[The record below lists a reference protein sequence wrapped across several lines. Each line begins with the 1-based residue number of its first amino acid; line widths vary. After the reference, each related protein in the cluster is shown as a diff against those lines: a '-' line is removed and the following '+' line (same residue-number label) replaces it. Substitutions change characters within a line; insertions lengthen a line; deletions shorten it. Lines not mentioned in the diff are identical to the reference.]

1 VISVRLRKLVHL
13 SLGLG
18 ALALPFLTWWQSVTL
33 AMLGVVVCAL
43 ALPGMPASRFVR
55 GYDSRLPGRVMFYAL
70 GVLLLLVTFPTRP
83 DLVAVGWGI
92 LAGGDGAAT
101 VAGRAWGGPRWAWN
115 RDKSLAGSAAFV
127 VAGATMGFLLGW
139 AVRGSVVMAGAGE
152 AAVGAAAGAA
162 GVNAAGLN
170 PAGLAAGAGL
180 ATVLAAPPSLIFLAA
195 AALGA
200 ALLAAIVETLPIRL
214 DDNLSVSAS
223 AAIVLWCATLVSPE
237 TSAAAWP
244 ILIRTAPIG
253 VILNTLV
260 AVAVWRAGGVSA
272 SGAIAGAILGALI
285 YAGTGWR
292 GWLMLVV
299 AFGAAWSTSKIGL
312 PRKRVLG
319 IEEAREGRRGAENA
333 IANCGLAAV
342 AALAALF
349 SSYHDAALLALTAAL
364 TAGASDTVA
373 SEIGKAWGGRTVL
386 VTTLASVPPG
396 TPGAMSLEGTA
407 AGLAAAFAMGL
418 IACLVGLL
426 PFSALWIVVVSATA
440 GALVESALAA
450 TLERHH
456 ILDNNLLNFLN
467 TLVAAVCAVWLA

>member
-13 SLGLG
+13 GLGLG
-18 ALALPFLTWWQSVTL
+18 ALALPFLTWWQSVML
-33 AMLGVVVCAL
+33 AGLAVVACAL
-43 ALPGMPASRFVR
+43 MLPGMPASR
-55 GYDSRLPGRVMFYAL
+55 LAPGRDTRLSSAVMFYAL
-70 GVLLLLVTFPTRP
+70 GVLLLLVTFPTRL
-83 DLVAVGWGI
+83 DLVAIGWGV

-101 VAGRAWGGPRWAWN
+101 FAGRTWGGPRWAWN
-115 RDKSLAGSAAFV
+115 TDKTLAGSSAFV
-127 VAGATMGFLLGW
+127 VAGTATGFLLAWG
-139 AVRGSVVMAGAGE
+139 VRGSVVISG
-152 AAVGAAAGAA
+152 
-162 GVNAAGLN
+162 
-170 PAGLAAGAGL
+170 
-180 ATVLAAPPSLIFLAA
+180 APPSLIFLAA

-214 DDNLSVSAS
+214 DDNLSVAAS
-223 AAIVLWCATLVSPE
+223 AALVLWCATLVSPE

-253 VILNTLV
+253 VLLNTIV
-260 AVAVWRAGGVSA
+260 AAAVWRAGGVSA
-272 SGAIAGAILGALI
+272 SGAVTGAILGALI

-299 AFGAAWSTSKIGL
+299 GFGAAWSTSKIGL
-312 PRKRVLG
+312 ARKRVLG
-319 IEEAREGRRGAENA
+319 IEEARDGRRGAENA

-386 VTTLASVPPG
+386 VTTLATVAPG

-407 AGLAAAFAMGL
+407 AGLAAAFVMGL

-426 PFSALWIVVVSATA
+426 PFSALWIVAVSATA

>member
-13 SLGLG
+13 GLGLG

-33 AMLGVVVCAL
+33 AGLAVVACAL
-43 ALPGMPASRFVR
+43 MLPGMPANRLVPGR
-55 GYDSRLPGRVMFYAL
+55 DPRLPGAVMFYAL
-70 GVLLLLVTFPTRP
+70 GVLLLLVTFPTRL
-83 DLVAVGWGI
+83 DLVAIGWGI

-101 VAGRAWGGPRWAWN
+101 FAGRAWGGPRWTWN
-115 RDKSLAGSAAFV
+115 TDKTLAGSAAFV
-127 VAGATMGFLLGW
+127 IAGTTMGFLLAWG
-139 AVRGSVVMAGAGE
+139 VRSSVVMAGAG
-152 AAVGAAAGAA
+152 AAGASTSGVATA
-162 GVNAAGLN
+162 GVAGF
-170 PAGLAAGAGL
+170 GAGTAAIL
-180 ATVLAAPPSLIFLAA
+180 ASPPSLVFLAA

-223 AAIVLWCATLVSPE
+223 AALVLWCATLVSPE

-253 VILNTLV
+253 VLLNTIV

-272 SGAIAGAILGALI
+272 SGAIAGGILGALI
-285 YAGTGWR
+285 YANTGWR

-299 AFGAAWSTSKIGL
+299 GFGAAWSTSKIGL
-312 PRKRVLG
+312 ARKKVLG

-386 VTTLASVPPG
+386 VTTFASVPPG

-407 AGLAAAFAMGL
+407 AGIAAAFVMGL

-426 PFSALWIVVVSATA
+426 PFSALWIVVVAATA

>member
-1 VISVRLRKLVHL
+1 VITVRLRKLVHL
-13 SLGLG
+13 ALGLG

-33 AMLGVVVCAL
+33 AGLAVVGCTL
-43 ALPGMPASRFVR
+43 MLPGMPARR
-55 GYDSRLPGRVMFYAL
+55 LAQGHDPQLPGAVMFYAL
-70 GVLLLLVTFPTRP
+70 GVLLLLVTFPARP
-83 DLVAVGWGI
+83 DLVAAGWGI

-101 VAGRAWGGPRWAWN
+101 FAGRAWGGPRWAWN
-115 RDKSLAGSAAFV
+115 RDKTLAGSAAFV
-127 VAGATMGFLLGW
+127 VVGATMAFLLAW
-139 AVRGSVVMAGAGE
+139 AVRGSVVMAGAG
-152 AAVGAAAGAA
+152 AA
-162 GVNAAGLN
+162 GVSAGGVST
-170 PAGLAAGAGL
+170 AGVGIASLGAGA
-180 ATVLAAPPSLIFLAA
+180 VLAAPPSLIFLAA
-195 AALGA
+195 ASLGA
-200 ALLAAIVETLPIRL
+200 ALLAAIIETLPIRL

-244 ILIRTAPIG
+244 ILLHTAPIG
-253 VILNTLV
+253 VVLNTLV

-272 SGAIAGAILGALI
+272 SGAIAGGILGALI

-292 GWLMLVV
+292 GWVMLVV
-299 AFGAAWSTSKIGL
+299 AFGAAWGTSKIGL

-319 IEEAREGRRGAENA
+319 IEEARDGRRGAENA

-349 SSYHDAALLALTAAL
+349 SSYHDAALLALTVAL

-386 VTTLASVPPG
+386 VTTLASVKPG

-407 AGLAAAFAMGL
+407 AGIAAAFAMGL

-426 PFSALWIVVVSATA
+426 PFAALWIVVVAATA

-450 TLERHH
+450 TLERHS

-467 TLVAAVCAVWLA
+467 TLVAAICAVWLA

>member
-13 SLGLG
+13 GLGLG
-18 ALALPFLTWWQSVTL
+18 ALVLPFLTWWQSVTL
-33 AMLGVVVCAL
+33 ASLAVVACAMM
-43 ALPGMPASRFVR
+43 LPGMPASRLAR
-55 GYDSRLPGRVMFYAL
+55 GHDPRLPGAVMFYAL
-70 GVLLLLVTFPTRP
+70 GVLLLIVAFPTRL
-83 DLVAVGWGI
+83 DLVAIGWGI

-101 VAGRAWGGPRWAWN
+101 FAGRYWGGPRWTWN
-115 RDKSLAGSAAFV
+115 PDKTLAGSAAFV
-127 VAGATMGFLLGW
+127 VVGTAMGFLLAWG
-139 AVRGSVVMAGAGE
+139 VRGLV
-152 AAVGAAAGAA
+152 
-162 GVNAAGLN
+162 
-170 PAGLAAGAGL
+170 P
-180 ATVLAAPPSLIFLAA
+180 AAPPSLIFLAA

-200 ALLAAIVETLPIRL
+200 ALLAAVVETLPIRL
-214 DDNLSVSAS
+214 DDNLSVAAS

-244 ILIRTAPIG
+244 ILIHSAPIG

-260 AVAVWRAGGVSA
+260 AIAVWRAGGVSA

-292 GWLMLVV
+292 GWVMLVV

-319 IEEAREGRRGAENA
+319 IEEARDGRRGAENA

-373 SEIGKAWGGRTVL
+373 SEIGKAWGGKTVL
-386 VTTLASVPPG
+386 VTTLASVKPG

-407 AGLAAAFAMGL
+407 AGIAAAFAMGL

-426 PFSALWIVVVSATA
+426 PFSALWIVVVAATA

-467 TLVAAVCAVWLA
+467 TLVAAVCAVWLS

>member
-1 VISVRLRKLVHL
+1 MRRRTLC
-13 SLGLG
+13 G
-18 ALALPFLTWWQSVTL
+18 LAL
-33 AMLGVVVCAL
+33 
-43 ALPGMPASRFVR
+43 
-55 GYDSRLPGRVMFYAL
+55 
-70 GVLLLLVTFPTRP
+70 
-83 DLVAVGWGI
+83 
-92 LAGGDGAAT
+92 
-101 VAGRAWGGPRWAWN
+101 
-115 RDKSLAGSAAFV
+115 
-127 VAGATMGFLLGW
+127 
-139 AVRGSVVMAGAGE
+139 
-152 AAVGAAAGAA
+152 
-162 GVNAAGLN
+162 
-170 PAGLAAGAGL
+170 
-180 ATVLAAPPSLIFLAA
+180 LAA

-200 ALLAAIVETLPIRL
+200 ALLAAVVETLPIRL

-223 AAIVLWCATLVSPE
+223 AALVLWCATLVSPE

-253 VILNTLV
+253 VLLNV
-260 AVAVWRAGGVSA
+260 IVGVAVWRAGGVSA
-272 SGAIAGAILGALI
+272 SGAIAGAILGAVI
-285 YAGTGWR
+285 YACTGWR
-292 GWLMLVV
+292 GWVMLVV

-312 PRKRVLG
+312 ARKRVLG
-319 IEEAREGRRGAENA
+319 IDEAREGRRGAENA
-333 IANCGLAAV
+333 IANCGLATV

-373 SEIGKAWGGRTVL
+373 SEIGKAWGGKTVL
-386 VTTLASVPPG
+386 VTTLASVKPG

-407 AGLAAAFAMGL
+407 AGLAAAFVMGL

-426 PFSALWIVVVSATA
+426 PVSALWIVVVAATA

>member
-1 VISVRLRKLVHL
+1 VDRFRGSVVISVRLRKIVHL
-13 SLGLG
+13 GLGLG
-18 ALALPFLTWWQSVTL
+18 ALALPFFTWWQSVTL
-33 AMLGVVVCAL
+33 AGLGVVACAFM
-43 ALPGMPASRFVR
+43 LPGMPARRLVR
-55 GYDSRLPGRVMFYAL
+55 AFDQRLPGAVMFYGL
-70 GVLLLLVTFPTRP
+70 GVLLLLVAFPTRL
-83 DLVAVGWGI
+83 DLVAAGWGI

-101 VAGRAWGGPRWAWN
+101 FAGRFWGGPRWAWN
-115 RDKSLAGSAAFV
+115 NDKTLAGSAAFV
-127 VAGATMGFLLGW
+127 VVGATMGFLLAWGTT
-139 AVRGSVVMAGAGE
+139 VILGSQPFLV
-152 AAVGAAAGAA
+152 
-162 GVNAAGLN
+162 
-170 PAGLAAGAGL
+170 
-180 ATVLAAPPSLIFLAA
+180 FLAA
-195 AALGA
+195 ASLGA

-244 ILIRTAPIG
+244 ILMTTAPIG
-253 VILNTLV
+253 VLLNTIV

-272 SGAIAGAILGALI
+272 SGAIAGGILGALI

-292 GWLMLVV
+292 GWLMFVV

-312 PRKRVLG
+312 ARKRVLG

-349 SSYHDAALLALTAAL
+349 SSYPDAALVALTAAL

-386 VTTLASVPPG
+386 VTTLASVAPG

-407 AGLAAAFAMGL
+407 AGIAAAFVMGL
-418 IACLVGLL
+418 IACLVGLI
-426 PFSALWIVVVSATA
+426 PFSVLWIVVVSATA

>member
-13 SLGLG
+13 GLGLG

-33 AMLGVVVCAL
+33 AGLAVVACAL
-43 ALPGMPASRFVR
+43 MLPGMPASRLAP
-55 GYDSRLPGRVMFYAL
+55 GQDTRLPSAVMFYAL
-70 GVLLLLVTFPTRP
+70 GVLLLLVTFPTRL
-83 DLVAVGWGI
+83 DLVAIGWGI

-101 VAGRAWGGPRWAWN
+101 FAGRTWGGPRWTWN
-115 RDKSLAGSAAFV
+115 NDKTLAGSAAFV
-127 VAGATMGFLLGW
+127 VAGTAMGFLLGW
-139 AVRGSVVMAGAGE
+139 GVRGFLPVVGGM
-152 AAVGAAAGAA
+152 
-162 GVNAAGLN
+162 
-170 PAGLAAGAGL
+170 
-180 ATVLAAPPSLIFLAA
+180 AAPPSLIFLAA
-195 AALGA
+195 ASLGA

-223 AAIVLWCATLVSPE
+223 AAFVLWCATLVSPE

-244 ILIRTAPIG
+244 ILVRTVPIG
-253 VILNTLV
+253 VLLNAIV
-260 AVAVWRAGGVSA
+260 AFAVWRAGGVSA
-272 SGAIAGAILGALI
+272 SGAVAGAILGALI

-299 AFGAAWSTSKIGL
+299 GFGAAWSTSKIGL

-407 AGLAAAFAMGL
+407 AGLAAAFVMGL

-426 PFSALWIVVVSATA
+426 PFSALWIVVVAATA

-467 TLVAAVCAVWLA
+467 TLVAAVCAVWLS

>member
-1 VISVRLRKLVHL
+1 MISVRLRKLVHL
-13 SLGLG
+13 SLGLS
-18 ALALPFLTWWQSVTL
+18 ALALPFLTWWQGVTL
-33 AMLGVVVCAL
+33 AGLAVVACAL
-43 ALPGMPASRFVR
+43 MLPGMPAARLAPGNDR
-55 GYDSRLPGRVMFYAL
+55 RLPSAVMFYAL
-70 GVLLLLVTFPTRP
+70 GVLLLLVTFPARL
-83 DLVAVGWGI
+83 DLVAIGWGI

-101 VAGRAWGGPRWAWN
+101 FAGRAWGGPRWAWN
-115 RDKSLAGSAAFV
+115 NDKTLAGSAAFV
-127 VAGATMGFLLGW
+127 LAGATMGFLLAWG
-139 AVRGSVVMAGAGE
+139 VRSSIVTAGG
-152 AAVGAAAGAA
+152 
-162 GVNAAGLN
+162 
-170 PAGLAAGAGL
+170 
-180 ATVLAAPPSLIFLAA
+180 PPSLVFLAA

-200 ALLAAIVETLPIRL
+200 ALLAAIIETLPIRL
-214 DDNLSVSAS
+214 DDNLSVSA
-223 AAIVLWCATLVSPE
+223 AAALVLWCAALVSPE

-253 VILNTLV
+253 VLLNTLV

-285 YAGTGWR
+285 YAGAGWR
-292 GWLMLVV
+292 GWVMLVV
-299 AFGAAWSTSKIGL
+299 GFGAAWSTSKIGL
-312 PRKRVLG
+312 ARKRVLG

-386 VTTLASVPPG
+386 VTTLASVKPG

-407 AGLAAAFAMGL
+407 AGLAAAFVMGL

-426 PFSALWIVVVSATA
+426 PFSALWIVVVAATA

-467 TLVAAVCAVWLA
+467 TLVAAVCAVWLS

>member
-1 VISVRLRKLVHL
+1 M
-13 SLGLG
+13 GG
-18 ALALPFLTWWQSVTL
+18 AWI
-33 AMLGVVVCAL
+33 GR
-43 ALPGMPASRFVR
+43 SR
-55 GYDSRLPGRVMFYAL
+55 
-70 GVLLLLVTFPTRP
+70 
-83 DLVAVGWGI
+83 
-92 LAGGDGAAT
+92 
-101 VAGRAWGGPRWAWN
+101 
-115 RDKSLAGSAAFV
+115 
-127 VAGATMGFLLGW
+127 
-139 AVRGSVVMAGAGE
+139 
-152 AAVGAAAGAA
+152 
-162 GVNAAGLN
+162 
-170 PAGLAAGAGL
+170 
-180 ATVLAAPPSLIFLAA
+180 APPSLIFLAA

-253 VILNTLV
+253 VMLNTLV

-292 GWLMLVV
+292 GWVMLVV

-312 PRKRVLG
+312 ARKRVLG
-319 IEEAREGRRGAENA
+319 IDEAREGRRGAENA

-407 AGLAAAFAMGL
+407 AGIAAAFAMGL

-426 PFSALWIVVVSATA
+426 PFSALWIVVVAATA

>member
-1 VISVRLRKLVHL
+1 VISVRLRKFVHL
-13 SLGLG
+13 ALGLG
-18 ALALPFLTWWQSVTL
+18 ALALPFPTWWQSVTL
-33 AMLGVVVCAL
+33 GSLAVLACAL
-43 ALPGMPASRFVR
+43 MLPGMPGHRLVPGR
-55 GYDSRLPGRVMFYAL
+55 DTRLPGAVMFYAL
-70 GVLLLLVTFPTRP
+70 GVLLLLVTFPTRL
-83 DLVAVGWGI
+83 DLVALGWGI

-101 VAGRAWGGPRWAWN
+101 FAGKTWGGPRWAWN
-115 RDKSLAGSAAFV
+115 NDKTLAGSGAFV
-127 VAGATMGFLLGW
+127 VVGATMGFLLAW
-139 AVRGSVVMAGAGE
+139 AVRGSVVMAGG
-152 AAVGAAAGAA
+152 
-162 GVNAAGLN
+162 
-170 PAGLAAGAGL
+170 
-180 ATVLAAPPSLIFLAA
+180 PPSLVFLAA

-200 ALLAAIVETLPIRL
+200 ALLAAVIETLPIRL

-223 AAIVLWCATLVSPE
+223 AALVLWCATLVSPE

-253 VILNTLV
+253 VLLNAIV
-260 AVAVWRAGGVSA
+260 AVAIWRAGGVSA
-272 SGAIAGAILGALI
+272 SGAVTGAILGAVI
-285 YAGTGWR
+285 YACTGWR
-292 GWLMLVV
+292 GWMMLVV
-299 AFGAAWSTSKIGL
+299 GFGAAWSTSKIGL
-312 PRKRVLG
+312 ARKKVLG
-319 IEEAREGRRGAENA
+319 IEEARDGRRGAENA

-386 VTTLASVPPG
+386 VTTLASVAPG

-407 AGLAAAFAMGL
+407 AGIAAAFVMGL

-426 PFSALWIVVVSATA
+426 PFSALWIIVVAATA

>member
-1 VISVRLRKLVHL
+1 VISVRLRKFVHL
-13 SLGLG
+13 GLGLG
-18 ALALPFLTWWQSVTL
+18 ALALPFVTWWQGVTL
-33 AMLGVVVCAL
+33 GVLAAVACAL
-43 ALPGMPASRFVR
+43 MLPGMPASRLSP
-55 GYDSRLPGRVMFYAL
+55 GNDPRLPGAVMFYAL
-70 GVLLLLVTFPTRP
+70 GVLLLLVTFPARL
-83 DLVAVGWGI
+83 DLVAIGWGI

-101 VAGRAWGGPRWAWN
+101 VAGRSWGGPRWSWN
-115 RDKSLAGSAAFV
+115 NDKTLAGSAAFV
-127 VAGATMGFLLGW
+127 VAGATMGFLLAW
-139 AVRGSVVMAGAGE
+139 AVRGNLWVGGSVGGVMAGG
-152 AAVGAAAGAA
+152 
-162 GVNAAGLN
+162 
-170 PAGLAAGAGL
+170 
-180 ATVLAAPPSLIFLAA
+180 PPSLIFLAA

-223 AAIVLWCATLVSPE
+223 AALVLWCATLVSPE

-253 VILNTLV
+253 VLLNTVV

-272 SGAIAGAILGALI
+272 SGAVAGAILGALI

-292 GWLMLVV
+292 GWVMLVV
-299 AFGAAWSTSKIGL
+299 AFGAAWGTSKIGL
-312 PRKRVLG
+312 ARKRVLG
-319 IEEAREGRRGAENA
+319 IDEAREGRRGAENA

-426 PFSALWIVVVSATA
+426 PFSALWIVVVAATA

-467 TLVAAVCAVWLA
+467 TLVAAVCAVWLS